1 MAKVTACTK
10 KYRNKTDIAH
20 IFGVSNPTVYR
31 RVEGIKKEIGKR
43 YNQYAILDNL
53 ISLAVYADY
62 EKNHKKLENRNLRK
76 TVPPFDMYE
85 AMMYLEEV
93 ERRVAGK

>member
-62 EKNHKKLENRNLRK
+62 EKNHKKLE
-76 TVPPFDMYE
+76 FDMYE

>member
-43 YNQYAILDNL
+43 YNQYALLENL
-53 ISLAVYADY
+53 VSLAVYADY
-62 EKNHKKLENRNLRK
+62 EKYHKRLANKNLRK
-76 TVPPFDMYE
+76 IVPPFDMDE
-85 AMMYLEEV
+85 AMKYLKEV
-93 ERRVAGK
+93 EGRVSSR

>member
-1 MAKVTACTK
+1 MTVANK
-10 KYRNKTDIAH
+10 KYRSKTDIAH

-62 EKNHKKLENRNLRK
+62 EKYHKRLENKNLRK
-76 TVPPFDMYE
+76 IVPPFDMYE
-85 AMMYLEEV
+85 AMVYLEEV
-93 ERRVAGK
+93 ERRVAGN

>member
-53 ISLAVYADY
+53 ISLA
-62 EKNHKKLENRNLRK
+62 
-76 TVPPFDMYE
+76 
-85 AMMYLEEV
+85 
-93 ERRVAGK
+93 